1 MPDVEEDPLDM
12 DDVVAQYFQE
22 CNPTLNLDD
31 PGLDELLNGN
41 LQHNDG
47 DQFDYWDTE
56 NPVMNDDNDYNFNN
70 SPNLDFT
77 TNGVEGENPEYVG
90 NVGDEVETNSVVPFP
105 VWPPVPT
112 PFNCSYCHVLREI
125 IHENGANSMKLEIH
139 GRIGFI
145 CHAIYEM
152 QTNVIDGPPIVNYE
166 MVDFTMQSMES
177 VKQFIVQY
185 CQSRTQEGYVLLPD
199 PLSVYYDAL
208 CYGLNWFNNVDSD
221 ELNPPSEASHIGAEE
236 ENRTPANTNDT
247 RTPRPGLA
255 SQRQRT
261 RALTLNDLTRRFHV
275 PINTVAKELQICTTV
290 IKKKCREFGVK
301 RWPSRAVISKTKKL
315 LMLETSLR
323 DGNGNRNTN
332 SEIETLRKQL
342 EDIYACRD
350 VDD

>member
-12 DDVVAQYFQE
+12 DDFVARYFQE
-22 CNPTLNLDD
+22 SSPTLNLDD

-41 LQHNDG
+41 LQHN
-47 DQFDYWDTE
+47 E
-56 NPVMNDDNDYNFNN
+56 NPVMNDDDDYNFNN
-70 SPNLDFT
+70 SPNVDFT

-90 NVGDEVETNSVVPFP
+90 NVGDQVETNSVVPFP

-152 QTNVIDGPPIVNYE
+152 RTNVIDGPPIVNHQ

-185 CQSRTQEGYVLLPD
+185 CQDRTREGYVLLQD

-208 CYGLNWFNNVDSD
+208 CYGLNWFNNVHPD
-221 ELNPPSEASHIGAEE
+221 EPNPPPDYTEARHIGAEE

-247 RTPRPGLA
+247 RTPRPAL
-255 SQRQRT
+255 STQRQRT
-261 RALTLNDLTRRFHV
+261 KTLTLNDLTRRFHV
-275 PINTVAKELQICTTV
+275 PINSVAKELQICTTV
-290 IKKKCREFGVK
+290 LKKKCRQFGVK
-301 RWPSRAVISKTKKL
+301 RWPSRRVNSKTKRL
-315 LMLETSLR
+315 SILETSLR
-323 DGNGNRNTN
+323 EGNSNRDA
-332 SEIETLRKQL
+332 SREIETLRKQL

-350 VDD
+350 VGD

>member
-1 MPDVEEDPLDM
+1 MPDVEEDPFDM
-12 DDVVAQYFQE
+12 DDFVARYFQE
-22 CNPTLNLDD
+22 SNPTLNLDD

-56 NPVMNDDNDYNFNN
+56 NPVMNDDNEYNFNN
-70 SPNLDFT
+70 SPNVDFT

-90 NVGDEVETNSVVPFP
+90 NVA
-105 VWPPVPT
+105 VWPPVPA

-125 IHENGANSMKLEIH
+125 IHENGANSVKLEIH

-152 QTNVIDGPPIVNYE
+152 RTNVIDGPPIVNHQ

-185 CQSRTQEGYVLLPD
+185 CQDRTREGYVLLQD

-208 CYGLNWFNNVDSD
+208 CYGLNWVNNVYPV
-221 ELNPPSEASHIGAEE
+221 EPNPPPDYTEARHIGAEE

-247 RTPRPGLA
+247 RTLRPRL
-255 SQRQRT
+255 STQRQRT
-261 RALTLNDLTRRFHV
+261 KTLTLSDLTRRFHV
-275 PINTVAKELQICTTV
+275 PINSVAKELQICTTV
-290 IKKKCREFGVK
+290 LKKKCRQFGVK
-301 RWPSRAVISKTKKL
+301 RWPSRRVNSKTKRL
-315 LMLETSLR
+315 SILETSLR
-323 DGNGNRNTN
+323 EGNGNRDA
-332 SEIETLRKQL
+332 SREIETLRKQL

-350 VDD
+350 VGD